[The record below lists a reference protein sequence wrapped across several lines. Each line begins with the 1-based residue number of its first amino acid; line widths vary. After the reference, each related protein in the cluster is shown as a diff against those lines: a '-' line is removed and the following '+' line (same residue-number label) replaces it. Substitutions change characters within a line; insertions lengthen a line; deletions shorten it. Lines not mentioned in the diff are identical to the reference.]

1 MAEQNA
7 LARALSGVN
16 VGANRKQRI
25 SKRIKKDAKA
35 DAVRRRREQWDA
47 MLKMASA
54 GPLPKLMAFARKV
67 IMSALQAEMI
77 DSGAMSFLSAMVC
90 KAGGLIRRERWV
102 AVEVPST
109 DAPCSCHLVKKS
121 TAAATVMVR
130 SRGSSTCFLGFR
142 ISRRSPAE
150 K

>member
-7 LARALSGVN
+7 LARALSGVC
-16 VGANRKQRI
+16 VGAKRKQRI
-25 SKRIKKDAKA
+25 SKRMKNDAKA

-54 GPLPKLMAFARKV
+54 GPLPKLMALAKKL
-67 IMSALQAEMI
+67 IMSALHDEMM
-77 DSGAMSFLSAMVC
+77 DSGPMSFLSAIVC

-102 AVEVPST
+102 AVDVPRT
-109 DAPCSCHLVKKS
+109 EAPCSCHFVRNS
-121 TAAATVMVR
+121 TAAATEMVR